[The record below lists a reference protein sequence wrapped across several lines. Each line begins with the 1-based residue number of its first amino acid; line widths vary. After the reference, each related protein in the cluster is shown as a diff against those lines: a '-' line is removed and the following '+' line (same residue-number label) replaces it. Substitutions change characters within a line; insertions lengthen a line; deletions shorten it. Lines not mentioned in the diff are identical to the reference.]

1 MTSLYAL
8 KPRFQALLRPAVRT
22 LNGLGASANQV
33 TLGTCAASLIVGSGL
48 TLAADAGQL
57 RWLLLLPLC
66 FLLRMAL
73 NAIDGMLAREFA
85 QRSRLGAYLNELCD
99 QVSDAA
105 LYLPFAFLTQAGGAL
120 PVLVVVLIVLA
131 NLAEMAGVLAI
142 GASGERRN
150 DGPLGKSDRAFVFSV
165 LGLLLACGVR
175 PGEWLVGA
183 LAAIAVLLVLTI
195 VNRVQRGLAA
205 SSGSAGA
212 DSPAEQTSSPIRQGE
227 K

>member
-1 MTSLYAL
+1 MSLYRL
-8 KPRFQALLRPAVRT
+8 KPRFQALLRPFAHLLYR
-22 LNGLGASANQV
+22 LGATANQV
-33 TLGTCAASLIVGSGL
+33 TLTACAGSLLVGGGLALSAS
-48 TLAADAGQL
+48 AGQTG
-57 RWLLLLPLC
+57 WFLLLPGW
-66 FLLRMAL
+66 FFLRMAL

-105 LYLPFAFLTQAGGAL
+105 LYLPFAFLSQAGGAL

-175 PGEWLVGA
+175 PGEWLVWA
-183 LAAIAVLLVLTI
+183 LAAITVLLVLTI
-195 VNRVQRGLAA
+195 VNRVQRGVAE

-227 K
+227 T